1 MAGADDDEALLG
13 SWVQLRG
20 PGRGDAEP
28 PPARACPHRHDVEQL
43 LLEAQLEP
51 GWGGP
56 AADSPAPLPPPPPRD
71 DADAQGDRPEVSAL
85 LGQERWLPVTRTRVQ
100 ACASRPMHLSART
113 LALARPSLH
122 GGAAGSKR
130 RLFGSELL
138 LLFVP
143 SLLLSHLLTLGLGIC
158 IGKRLAAASA
168 SPL

>member
-1 MAGADDDEALLG
+1 MAASDEDA
-13 SWVQLRG
+13 G
-20 PGRGDAEP
+20 PGLCQP
-28 PPARACPHRHDVEQL
+28 PH
-43 LLEAQLEP
+43 
-51 GWGGP
+51 
-56 AADSPAPLPPPPPRD
+56 APVC
-71 DADAQGDRPEVSAL
+71 EVSSPCPC
-85 LGQERWLPVTRTRVQ
+85 PVTPSTRPPSSQPV
-100 ACASRPMHLSART
+100 SRRT